1 MGGEKGGAGLVRR
14 VRKKGER
21 GRRVGPDVGKR
32 KKGIFPFMSYKLM
45 NLKRDSKGIIKRSF

>member
-1 MGGEKGGAGLVRR
+1 MGGEKGGVGLGRR

-32 KKGIFPFMSYKLM
+32 KKEFFLLWVI
-45 NLKRDSKGIIKRSF
+45 NL